1 MNQRLTTLCITTLS
15 LGTTLLAAADC
26 SATAAQAVNALSL
39 DLLTKGTE
47 SNGAVVASFDAGLP
61 GNDLCLRGR

>member
-15 LGTTLLAAADC
+15 LGTTLLAAA
-26 SATAAQAVNALSL
+26 QAVNALCL

-47 SNGAVVASFDAGLP
+47 ANGAVVASFDAGLP
-61 GNDLCLRGR
+61 GNDRCLRGR